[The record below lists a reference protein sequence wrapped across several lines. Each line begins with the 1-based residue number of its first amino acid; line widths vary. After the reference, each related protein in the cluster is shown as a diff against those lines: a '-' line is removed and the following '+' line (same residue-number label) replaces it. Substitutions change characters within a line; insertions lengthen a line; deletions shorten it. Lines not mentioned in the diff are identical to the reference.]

1 MQVIVKR
8 KCNGD
13 LFALVRIIYLEV
25 MRKINSP
32 LVARFRYPL
41 LFFVTTIPLS
51 ICSACTYFS
60 QAQTEIPTAEN
71 TLQITPNKT
80 VVALGRIIP
89 EGEVIKLSVAN
100 AEDSRV
106 NQILVKEGDW
116 VEANQVIAILQGL
129 ERRERDLKEAQK
141 AVEFYRAKLEQ
152 IKAGDA
158 KQAEISAQK
167 ASIARLEAQLRNETL
182 ERKAAIASAKAQQ
195 KQAKLTY
202 QRNQILQQEGAVNR
216 QELDLAKEQLDIMHA
231 ALSEKEAQ
239 LNNTIQTLE
248 QQISQEKENLARL
261 KEVRPVDI
269 RVAQAELERALVAV
283 EQREAD
289 LEDTKVKVPI
299 AGQIL
304 RINTRVG
311 EQVNTQQGI
320 VELGKTDRMYVLAEI
335 YETEVTKVH
344 IGQPA
349 IIKSEYGGFAGE
361 IKGTVEH
368 IGLQVGSRQLSE
380 DSSNPTTDKNT
391 RVVEVKIRIN
401 SEDNQ
406 KVASLTNM
414 QVRVNIDVAFQD
426 I

>member
-1 MQVIVKR
+1 
-8 KCNGD
+8 
-13 LFALVRIIYLEV
+13 
-25 MRKINSP
+25 MRKTNSL
-32 LVARFRYPL
+32 LVARFRYPFL
-41 LFFVTTIPLS
+41 LFVTIIPLS

-60 QAQTEIPTAEN
+60 QAQTEIPTSEN
-71 TLQITPNKT
+71 TPKIASNIS

-116 VEANQVIAILQGL
+116 VKANQVIAILQGL
-129 ERRERDLKEAQK
+129 DRRERDLKEAKK
-141 AVEFYRAKLEQ
+141 AVEFYRARLEQ

-158 KQAEISAQK
+158 KQAEIAAQK

-182 ERKAAIASAKAQQ
+182 ERKAAIASAMAQQ
-195 KQAKLTY
+195 KQAQLTY
-202 QRNQILQQEGAVNR
+202 QRNRTLQQEGAVSL
-216 QELDLAKEQLDIMHA
+216 QELDLAKEQLDMMQAI
-231 ALSEKEAQ
+231 LSEREAQ

-248 QQISQEKENLARL
+248 PQISQEKENLARL

-283 EQREAD
+283 EQRQAD
-289 LEDTKVKVPI
+289 LEDTKVKVPV

-320 VELGKTDRMYVLAEI
+320 VELGQTSQMYVLAEI
-335 YETEVTKVH
+335 YETEVVKVRV
-344 IGQPA
+344 GQPA

-368 IGLQVGSRQLSE
+368 IGLQVGTRKLSE
-380 DSSNPTTDKNT
+380 NASNPTTDKNT

-401 SEDNQ
+401 PEDSQ

-414 QVRVNIDVAFQD
+414 QVRVNIDVSSQG